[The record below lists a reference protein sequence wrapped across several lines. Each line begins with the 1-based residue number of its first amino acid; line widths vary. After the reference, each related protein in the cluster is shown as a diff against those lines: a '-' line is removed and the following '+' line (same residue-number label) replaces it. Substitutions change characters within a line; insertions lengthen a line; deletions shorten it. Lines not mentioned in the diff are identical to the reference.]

1 MFCADWPIAC
11 AGLLASDG
19 SAPANLP
26 DGVIDLPLDSPLLGD
41 FGPAVGEI
49 LSLEGVEAALVRP
62 DRYVFG
68 SGDAQDLVR
77 AWAGTLAAE
86 EA

>member
-1 MFCADWPIAC
+1 MDDALPRGAWLFRTP
-11 AGLLASDG
+11 G
-19 SAPANLP
+19 SAPADLP

-49 LSLEGVEAALVRP
+49 LSREGVEAALVRP

-68 SGDAQDLVR
+68 SGGPRALSD
-77 AWAGTLAAE
+77 AWAKATA
-86 EA
+86 